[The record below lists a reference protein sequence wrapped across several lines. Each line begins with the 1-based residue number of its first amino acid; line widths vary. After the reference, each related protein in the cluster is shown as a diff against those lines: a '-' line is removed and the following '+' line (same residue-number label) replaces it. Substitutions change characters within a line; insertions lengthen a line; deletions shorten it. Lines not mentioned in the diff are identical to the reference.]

1 MKPIT
6 IFSLTILLAS
16 ASCRNGENLPDAYG
30 NFEANEVIVSALS
43 KGEIRSFE
51 PMEGTALKKGELVA
65 VIDSTQLHLNL
76 RQLKSGRASL
86 RSRLVTLE
94 AQMKA
99 QKVQLDNLERE
110 AARLEKLFKG
120 GAATEKQMEDLR
132 GQIELVKAQAE
143 ATESQK
149 LSVYAEQDNL
159 EIRILQAEDLIGHC
173 LVTSPVDGVLLTKYR
188 ERGEVAAAGHPL
200 FKVAPMEEL
209 ILRAYI
215 SGSQL
220 SQVTSGSTVR
230 VMIDGRD
237 GLEELKGEV
246 SWISP
251 QAEFTPKVIQTRE
264 ERVSLVYAMKV
275 VVPNDGR
282 LKIGMPG
289 EVFFR

>member
-173 LVTSPVDGVLLTKYR
+173 MVTSPVEGVLLTKYR
-188 ERGEVAAAGHPL
+188 EQGEVAATGQPL